1 MATEWTSNW
10 TIVKS
15 LEDFS
20 HVITPNK
27 SLSFEEATRDG
38 VQGYTISHNGH
49 DCRTG
54 HFRNTFLREQDGTAP
69 DLTTIV
75 GADAAQLQQDLGN
88 DVALKRIADYV
99 NANGDTLL
107 RLVGDVELPKRAEKL
122 EFYVYQIR
130 NAVRDNRTMVFFQA
144 KLDPKAAANGGGT
157 VAGYA

>member
-20 HVITPNK
+20 HVITPK
-27 SLSFEEATRDG
+27 QYLSFEPATRDG

-54 HFRNTFLREQDGTAP
+54 HFRHTFLHEQDGTVP

-88 DVALKRIADYV
+88 DVTLKRIADYV
-99 NANGDTLL
+99 NANGDSLL
-107 RLVGDVELPKRAEKL
+107 RLVGDVELPKRADKL
-122 EFYVYQIR
+122 EFYVYQIS
-130 NAVRDNRTMVFFQA
+130 NAVESDRTMVFFQA
-144 KLDPKAAANGGGT
+144 KLNSNAAANGGGT
-157 VAGYA
+157 VIGYS